1 MAAESKSSVTI
12 SVEGAEE
19 QEDASEMK
27 VQKLAFS
34 PWIFTDAS
42 AKENLLKW

>member
-19 QEDASEMK
+19 QEGASEMK